1 MEIWSLFW
9 SENLALSSFHVF
21 QCFEVSFVLV
31 TGINVLTLGQRLID
45 KLSKYKVPCTVK
57 SDTRKVFSLIVPYLQ
72 SALWLCLV
80 CHQQDQSQSAL
91 PPFWTN
97 VLGLNV
103 LMKHTISLAMY
114 CGVES
119 ITENLMSFVF
129 I

>member
-57 SDTRKVFSLIVPYLQ
+57 SDTRKVFSFIVHPLPTKRLMAVSCMS
-72 SALWLCLV
+72 SARPKSV
-80 CHQQDQSQSAL
+80 SFA
-91 PPFWTN
+91 
-97 VLGLNV
+97 
-103 LMKHTISLAMY
+103 
-114 CGVES
+114 S
-119 ITENLMSFVF
+119 ILDKCSRS
-129 I
+129 